1 MAGYIRTSVGV
12 EDNIADG
19 LTINAADFNSE
30 YDAIEVAFGTSGHTH
45 DGTAGNGPAITA
57 VGPSLAYEFNANAMQ
72 PKSGQTSLD
81 LGTTGLRFDNT
92 FFTTTNTNNLTVN
105 TSTTLT
111 GTVNIG
117 SVSLEEYI
125 EDITGG
131 NLTAGTGIAVAYDD
145 NAGTGTVSL
154 SHLGLQSLTDP
165 NADRIAF
172 WDDSG
177 GSFNWLGLG
186 GGLSISG
193 TNLVVS
199 DATTSASGFM
209 SAADKTTLIGHNNK
223 LNGIEA
229 NAKDDQTIT
238 AGAGLTGG
246 GTGDVTISHAD
257 TSSAASLASGSARQ
271 YIKGLTLDTYG
282 HVTAWS
288 IGTEEDQT
296 AAQIRAKVEAAND
309 SNVFTDA
316 DHTKLN
322 AIEAGATGDQ
332 TNAEIR
338 AAVEAA
344 TNSNVFTD
352 ADHTKLNGIETNA
365 TADQTGAQIKTAYEG
380 ESNTNAFTDAEKTKL
395 ASIDANAQT
404 VTTTNVTAAGA
415 VMDSELASEA
425 SVKAINQQLTTT
437 SSPSFTAVSTDT
449 INEKTSANGVSI
461 DGVTLKDGDVVL
473 NSSKSLD
480 FSANSDTTSETGTN
494 VHTEKFSKFEQGTFT
509 PYLYGDTESGDIAN
523 AYQWQDGF
531 YQRVGDFVH
540 LHIMIRILSKDSS
553 ASSGNQIEIK
563 GLPFSHY
570 STGQTMPLVM
580 MPVIG
585 ANLGTGFTG
594 MNIKGTIANGS
605 SIPGILLWYNTT
617 SAPTTWSR
625 LRLSMLANGCLLN
638 LQTTHLLGTIN

>member
-1 MAGYIRTSVGV
+1 MAGYTRTGVGV

-19 LTINAADFNSE
+19 LTINAADFNAE
-30 YDAIEVAFGTSGHTH
+30 YNAIEVAFGTSGHTH

-57 VGPSLAYEFNANAMQ
+57 IGPSLVYEFNANAMQ

-81 LGTTGLRFDNT
+81 LGTTGLRFDNA

-131 NLTAGTGIAVAYDD
+131 NLT
-145 NAGTGTVSL
+145 AGTGTVSL

-199 DATTSASGFM
+199 DATISASGFM
-209 SAADKTTLIGHNNK
+209 SAADKITLISANNK
-223 LNGIEA
+223 LSNIED

-238 AGAGLTGG
+238 AGSGLTGG
-246 GTGDVTISHAD
+246 GTGNVTISHAD

-282 HVTAWS
+282 HVTDWV

-296 AAQIRAKVEAAND
+296 AEQIRTKVEAATD

-322 AIEAGATGDQ
+322 GIEAGATGDQ

-344 TNSNVFTD
+344 TDSNVFTD
-352 ADHTKLNGIETNA
+352 ADHTKLNGIEA
-365 TADQTGAQIKTAYEG
+365 SADV
-380 ESNTNAFTDAEKTKL
+380 TD
-395 ASIDANAQT
+395 
-404 VTTTNVTAAGA
+404 TTNVTAAGA
-415 VMDSELASEA
+415 LMDSELASEA

-437 SSPSFTAVSTDT
+437 SSPSFTAVSTNT
-449 INEKTSANGVSI
+449 ISEVTSANGVSI
-461 DGVTLKDGDVVL
+461 DSAKLKDGNFLPTAAKGVEY
-473 NSSKSLD
+473 
-480 FSANSDTTSETGTN
+480 ANSYSSVTGVTGN
-494 VHTEKFSKFEQGTFT
+494 SKLLDWYEEGDFT
-509 PYLYGDTESGDIAN
+509 P
-523 AYQWQDGF
+523 F
-531 YQRVGDFVH
+531 
-540 LHIMIRILSKDSS
+540 
-553 ASSGNQIEIK
+553 IEINGSTTGITYNWNTGSYTRIGNLVHIAAEINLSDKGSLNGSITMK
-563 GLPFSHY
+563 GLPFSGASVGSG
-570 STGQTMPLVM
+570 STNLAGIGSLHILTGIGTSSANNGFVRIAGNTAEIY
-580 MPVIG
+580 VISG
-585 ANLGTGFTG
+585 
-594 MNIKGTIANGS
+594 
-605 SIPGILLWYNTT
+605 T
-617 SAPTTWSR
+617 SA
-625 LRLSMLANGCLLN
+625 NY
-638 LQTTHLLGTIN
+638 LQAAQISDTFRFNVGMTYFVG

>member
-1 MAGYIRTSVGV
+1 MAGYIRTGVGV

-19 LTINAADFNSE
+19 LTINAADFNAE

-45 DGTAGNGPAITA
+45 DGTAGNGPVITA

-81 LGTTGLRFDNT
+81 LGTTGLRFDNA

-117 SVSLEEYI
+117 AVSLEEYI

-145 NAGTGTVSL
+145 AAGTGTVSL

-177 GSFNWLGLG
+177 STFNWLSLG
-186 GGLSISG
+186 TAISISN
-193 TNLVVS
+193 TTLNIADV
-199 DATTSASGFM
+199 TTSVSGLM
-209 SAADKTTLIGHNNK
+209 SAADKTK
-223 LNGIEA
+223 LNGVETGA
-229 NAKDDQTIT
+229 T
-238 AGAGLTGG
+238 A
-246 GTGDVTISHAD
+246 
-257 TSSAASLASGSARQ
+257 
-271 YIKGLTLDTYG
+271 
-282 HVTAWS
+282 
-288 IGTEEDQT
+288 DQT
-296 AAQIRAKVEAAND
+296 AAEIRTLVEAATD

-322 AIEAGATGDQ
+322 GIEANATADQTAAQIRTKVEAALDSNVFTDADHTKLNGIETGATGDQ

-344 TNSNVFTD
+344 TDSNVFTD
-352 ADHTKLNGIETNA
+352 ADHTKLNGIEANA

-395 ASIDANAQT
+395 SNIDANAQT
-404 VTTTNVTAAGA
+404 VTTANVTAAGA

-461 DGVTLKDGDVVL
+461 DGVTIKDGDVVL
-473 NSSKSLD
+473 SSAKSLD

-509 PYLYGDTESGDIAN
+509 PYLYGDTEAGDIAN
-523 AYQWQDGF
+523 SYQWQDGF

-540 LHIMIRILSKDSS
+540 LHIMIRLGSKISS

-563 GLPFSHY
+563 GLPFQHY

-585 ANLGTGFTG
+585 ANLGSGFTG
-594 MNIKGTIANGS
+594 MNIKGTIANQSG
-605 SIPGILLWYNTT
+605 IPGILLWYNTT

-638 LQTTHLLGTIN
+638 LQTTHLLGTIH

>member
-1 MAGYIRTSVGV
+1 MAGYTRTGVGV

-19 LTINAADFNSE
+19 LTINAADFNAE
-30 YDAIEVAFGTSGHTH
+30 YNSIELAFGTSGHTH

-81 LGTTGLRFDNT
+81 LGTTGLRFDNAFLT
-92 FFTTTNTNNLTVN
+92 ATNTNNLTVN

-131 NLTAGTGIAVAYDD
+131 NLTAGTGIAVAYNDT
-145 NAGTGTVSL
+145 AGTGTVSL

-172 WDDSG
+172 WDDSD

-193 TNLVVS
+193 TNLVIS

-209 SAADKTTLIGHNNK
+209 SSADKTK
-223 LNGIEA
+223 LNGVET
-229 NAKDDQTIT
+229 NAT
-238 AGAGLTGG
+238 A
-246 GTGDVTISHAD
+246 
-257 TSSAASLASGSARQ
+257 
-271 YIKGLTLDTYG
+271 
-282 HVTAWS
+282 
-288 IGTEEDQT
+288 DQT
-296 AAQIRAKVEAAND
+296 AAEIRTLVEAANDSNVFTDADHTKLNAIETNATADQTAAEIRTLVEAAND

-344 TNSNVFTD
+344 TDSNVFTD

-365 TADQTGAQIKTAYEG
+365 TADQTSAQIKAAYEG

-395 ASIDANAQT
+395 SNIETSAD
-404 VTTTNVTAAGA
+404 VTDTTNVTAAGA
-415 VMDSELASEA
+415 LMDSELASEA
-425 SVKAINQQLTTT
+425 AVKAINQQLTTT

-449 INEKTSANGVSI
+449 ISEVTSANGVSI
-461 DGVTLKDGDVVL
+461 DSAKLKDGNFVPATAKGVEYANSYSSATGVTGNSKLLDWYEEGDFTPFIEINGATTGITYNWNTGSYTRIGNVVHVAAEVYLSNKGSL
-473 NSSKSLD
+473 NGGVTIKGFPFGGDSVGSGSTNLAGVGSFYISSGLNTSSANYGKIRLSGSSAFILVTPGT
-480 FSANSDTTSETGTN
+480 SANSLQASQISDQFRFDMSLTY
-494 VHTEKFSKFEQGTFT
+494 F
-509 PYLYGDTESGDIAN
+509 
-523 AYQWQDGF
+523 
-531 YQRVGDFVH
+531 VG
-540 LHIMIRILSKDSS
+540 
-553 ASSGNQIEIK
+553 
-563 GLPFSHY
+563 
-570 STGQTMPLVM
+570 
-580 MPVIG
+580 
-585 ANLGTGFTG
+585 
-594 MNIKGTIANGS
+594 
-605 SIPGILLWYNTT
+605 
-617 SAPTTWSR
+617 
-625 LRLSMLANGCLLN
+625 
-638 LQTTHLLGTIN
+638 

>member
-1 MAGYIRTSVGV
+1 MAGYTRTGVGV

-19 LTINAADFNSE
+19 LTINAADFNAE
-30 YDAIEVAFGTSGHTH
+30 YNAIEVAFGTSGHTH

-81 LGTTGLRFDNT
+81 LGTTGLRFDNA

-131 NLTAGTGIAVAYDD
+131 NLTAGTGIAVAYNDT
-145 NAGTGTVSL
+145 AGTGTVSL

-209 SAADKTTLIGHNNK
+209 SAADKTK
-223 LNGIEA
+223 LNGVETGA
-229 NAKDDQTIT
+229 T
-238 AGAGLTGG
+238 A
-246 GTGDVTISHAD
+246 
-257 TSSAASLASGSARQ
+257 
-271 YIKGLTLDTYG
+271 
-282 HVTAWS
+282 
-288 IGTEEDQT
+288 DQT
-296 AAQIRAKVEAAND
+296 AAEIRTLVEAATN

-316 DHTKLN
+316 DHTKLDGIEAN
-322 AIEAGATGDQ
+322 ATADQTASEIRTLVEAASDSNVFTDADHSKLNGIEAGATGDQ
-332 TNAEIR
+332 TNDEIR

-365 TADQTGAQIKTAYEG
+365 TADQTGAQIKAAYEG

-395 ASIDANAQT
+395 SNIETSAD
-404 VTTTNVTAAGA
+404 VTDTTNVTAAGA
-415 VMDSELASEA
+415 LMDSELASEA

-449 INEKTSANGVSI
+449 ISEVTSANGVSI
-461 DGVTLKDGDVVL
+461 DSAKLKDGNFVPAAAKGVEY
-473 NSSKSLD
+473 
-480 FSANSDTTSETGTN
+480 ANSYSSVTGVTGN
-494 VHTEKFSKFEQGTFT
+494 SKLLDWYEEGDFT
-509 PYLYGDTESGDIAN
+509 P
-523 AYQWQDGF
+523 F
-531 YQRVGDFVH
+531 
-540 LHIMIRILSKDSS
+540 
-553 ASSGNQIEIK
+553 IEINGSTTGITYNWNTGSYTRIGNLVHIAAEINLSDKGSLNGQVTMK
-563 GLPFSHY
+563 GLPFGGASVGSG
-570 STGQTMPLVM
+570 STNLAGVGSLHVLTGIGTSSANNGFVRIAGSTAEIY
-580 MPVIG
+580 VI
-585 ANLGTGFTG
+585 AGTAASYLQAAQITDSFRFNVG
-594 MNIKGTIANGS
+594 MTYFVG
-605 SIPGILLWYNTT
+605 
-617 SAPTTWSR
+617 
-625 LRLSMLANGCLLN
+625 
-638 LQTTHLLGTIN
+638 

>member
-1 MAGYIRTSVGV
+1 MAGYTRTGVGV

-19 LTINAADFNSE
+19 LTINAADFNAE
-30 YDAIEVAFGTSGHTH
+30 YNAIEVAFGTSGHTH

-57 VGPSLAYEFNANAMQ
+57 VGPSLVYEFNANAMQ

-81 LGTTGLRFDNT
+81 LGTTGLRFDNA

-131 NLTAGTGIAVAYDD
+131 NLTAGTGIAVAYNDT
-145 NAGTGTVSL
+145 AGTGTVSL

-199 DATTSASGFM
+199 DATASASGFM
-209 SAADKTTLIGHNNK
+209 SAADKTKLNGVETNATADQTAAEIRTLVEAATDSNVFTDADHTK

-229 NAKDDQTIT
+229 NATT
-238 AGAGLTGG
+238 
-246 GTGDVTISHAD
+246 
-257 TSSAASLASGSARQ
+257 
-271 YIKGLTLDTYG
+271 
-282 HVTAWS
+282 
-288 IGTEEDQT
+288 DQT
-296 AAQIRAKVEAAND
+296 ASEIRTLVEAATD

-344 TNSNVFTD
+344 TDSNVFTD
-352 ADHTKLNGIETNA
+352 ADHTKLNGIEA
-365 TADQTGAQIKTAYEG
+365 SADV
-380 ESNTNAFTDAEKTKL
+380 TD
-395 ASIDANAQT
+395 
-404 VTTTNVTAAGA
+404 TTNVTAAGA
-415 VMDSELASEA
+415 LMDSELASEA

-437 SSPSFTAVSTDT
+437 SSPSFTAVSTNT
-449 INEKTSANGVSI
+449 ISEVTSANGVSI
-461 DGVTLKDGDVVL
+461 DSAKLKDGNFLPTAAKGVEY
-473 NSSKSLD
+473 
-480 FSANSDTTSETGTN
+480 ANSYSSVTGVTGN
-494 VHTEKFSKFEQGTFT
+494 SKLLDWYEEGDFT
-509 PYLYGDTESGDIAN
+509 P
-523 AYQWQDGF
+523 F
-531 YQRVGDFVH
+531 
-540 LHIMIRILSKDSS
+540 
-553 ASSGNQIEIK
+553 IEINGSTTGITYNWNTGSYTRIGNLVHIAAEINLSDKGSLNGSITMK
-563 GLPFSHY
+563 GLPFSGASVGSG
-570 STGQTMPLVM
+570 STNLAGIGSLHILTGIGTSSANNGFVRIAGNTAEIY
-580 MPVIG
+580 VISG
-585 ANLGTGFTG
+585 
-594 MNIKGTIANGS
+594 
-605 SIPGILLWYNTT
+605 T
-617 SAPTTWSR
+617 SA
-625 LRLSMLANGCLLN
+625 NY
-638 LQTTHLLGTIN
+638 LQAAQISDTFRFNVGMTYFVG

>member
-1 MAGYIRTSVGV
+1 MAGYIRTGVGV

-19 LTINAADFNSE
+19 LTINAADFNAE

-45 DGTAGNGPAITA
+45 DGTAGNGPVITA

-81 LGTTGLRFDNT
+81 LGTTGLRFDNA
-92 FFTTTNTNNLTVN
+92 FLTTTNTNNLTVN
-105 TSTTLT
+105 TATTLT

-177 GSFNWLGLG
+177 STFNWLSLG
-186 GGLSISG
+186 TAISISN
-193 TNLVVS
+193 TTLNIADV
-199 DATTSASGFM
+199 TTSVSGLM
-209 SAADKTTLIGHNNK
+209 SAADKITLTANNNK
-223 LNGIEA
+223 LNTIED

-238 AGAGLTGG
+238 AGSGLTGG

-257 TSSAASLASGSARQ
+257 TSSAPSLATGSARQ

-296 AAQIRAKVEAAND
+296 AAQIRAKVEAATD

-316 DHTKLN
+316 DHSKLN

-344 TNSNVFTD
+344 TDSNVFTD
-352 ADHTKLNGIETNA
+352 ADHSKLNGIEANA
-365 TADQTGAQIKTAYEG
+365 TADQTGAQIKAAYEG
-380 ESNTNAFTDAEKTKL
+380 ESDTNAFTDAEKTKL
-395 ASIDANAQT
+395 SNIDANAQT
-404 VTTTNVTAAGA
+404 VTAATVTAAGA

-437 SSPSFTAVSTDT
+437 SSPSFTAVSADT

-461 DGVTLKDGDVVL
+461 DSAKLKDGNFLPTAAKGVEYANSYSSVTGVTGNSKLLDWYEEGDFTPFIQINGATTGITYSWNTGSYTRIGNVVHVSAEVYLSDKGSL
-473 NSSKSLD
+473 NGPITVAGFPFDGASVGSGSTNLAGVGSFHISSGISTS
-480 FSANSDTTSETGTN
+480 SANNGKIRLAGSTASILVIAGTSSNSLQAAQITDQFRFDMSLTY
-494 VHTEKFSKFEQGTFT
+494 F
-509 PYLYGDTESGDIAN
+509 
-523 AYQWQDGF
+523 
-531 YQRVGDFVH
+531 VG
-540 LHIMIRILSKDSS
+540 
-553 ASSGNQIEIK
+553 
-563 GLPFSHY
+563 
-570 STGQTMPLVM
+570 
-580 MPVIG
+580 
-585 ANLGTGFTG
+585 
-594 MNIKGTIANGS
+594 
-605 SIPGILLWYNTT
+605 
-617 SAPTTWSR
+617 
-625 LRLSMLANGCLLN
+625 
-638 LQTTHLLGTIN
+638 

>member
-1 MAGYIRTSVGV
+1 MAGYIRTGVGV

-19 LTINAADFNSE
+19 LTINAADFNAE

-81 LGTTGLRFDNT
+81 LGTTGLRFDNA
-92 FFTTTNTNNLTVN
+92 FFTTTNTNSLTVN

-145 NAGTGTVSL
+145 AAGTGTVSL

-177 GSFNWLGLG
+177 STFNWLSLG
-186 GGLSISG
+186 TAISISD
-193 TNLVVS
+193 TTLNIADV
-199 DATTSASGFM
+199 TTSVSGLM
-209 SAADKTTLIGHNNK
+209 SAADKTK
-223 LNGIEA
+223 LNGVETGA
-229 NAKDDQTIT
+229 T
-238 AGAGLTGG
+238 A
-246 GTGDVTISHAD
+246 
-257 TSSAASLASGSARQ
+257 
-271 YIKGLTLDTYG
+271 
-282 HVTAWS
+282 
-288 IGTEEDQT
+288 DQT
-296 AAQIRAKVEAAND
+296 AAEIRTLVEAATNSNVFTDADHTKLDGIETNATADQTASEIRTLVEDAID

-316 DHTKLN
+316 DHIKLN

-332 TNAEIR
+332 TNDEIR

-352 ADHTKLNGIETNA
+352 A
-365 TADQTGAQIKTAYEG
+365 
-380 ESNTNAFTDAEKTKL
+380 EKTKL
-395 ASIDANAQT
+395 SNVDVNAET
-404 VTTTNVTAAGA
+404 VTTANVTAAGA

-461 DGVTLKDGDVVL
+461 DGVTIKDGDVVL
-473 NSSKSLD
+473 SSSKSLD
-480 FSANSDTTSETGTN
+480 FSANSDTTTETGTN

-509 PYLYGDTESGDIAN
+509 PYLYGDTEAGDIAN
-523 AYQWQDGF
+523 SYQWNDGF

-540 LHIMIRILSKDSS
+540 LHIMIRLNSKDSS

-563 GLPFSHY
+563 GLPFAHF

-594 MNIKGTIANGS
+594 MNIKGTIANQSGV
-605 SIPGILLWYNTT
+605 PGILLWYNTT